1 MVGFRLRLSKGFVV
15 RGSIIRVFELTK
27 GYVVGMKYA
36 VEKSNMPNL
45 LVLKRGEGVLGSLH
59 SFEVE
64 DVKTMLTISFTEK
77 GDEVHVTCDYDATGD
92 ANMFESSDKSTLENE
107 VAKLHYFLL
116 TSM

>member
-1 MVGFRLRLSKGFVV
+1 MRLSKGFVV

-27 GYVVGMKYA
+27 GYAVGMKYA
-36 VEKSNMPNL
+36 VEKSDMPNL
-45 LVLKRGEGVLGSLH
+45 LVLKRGGVLGSLH

-64 DVKTMLTISFTEK
+64 DVRTMLTISFAEK
-77 GDEVHVTCDYDATGD
+77 GDEVHVTCDYDAAGD
-92 ANMFESSDKSTLENE
+92 VNMFESSDKSTLENE

>member
-1 MVGFRLRLSKGFVV
+1 MRLSKGFVV

-36 VEKSNMPNL
+36 VEKSDMPNL
-45 LVLKRGEGVLGSLH
+45 LVLKRGGVLGSLH

-64 DVKTMLTISFTEK
+64 DVRTMLTISFAEK
-77 GDEVHVTCDYDATGD
+77 GNEVHVTCDYDAAGD
-92 ANMFESSDKSTLENE
+92 VNMFESSDKSILENE